1 MSEEKR
7 EREVPSEVKASAR
20 KRSDHPLLQFS
31 RSMREFRGGIAE
43 LRRVAEKIGQPRS
56 NTNVRTI
63 ERAGRP
69 SISTI
74 RTIERAGRSAA
85 ARVTEKAGRTTSS
98 TARAAE
104 KSSRTPGS
112 IVRADGKP
120 GRVASSPEGKQKA
133 DRHTLPES
141 GRHIGRSSNIGQ
153 ALRQLAG
160 ATPKLPYFFPHS
172 SPSPLRDTIAWRH
185 VYGPEDQEAVK
196 HLSEQG
202 SSGTFEDL
210 PRAARVAMI
219 LRADEI
225 ARDEGKQDRIVGH
238 LASSVRS
245 GKPEVAA
252 NFSPRRLERVLSNL
266 LGGKQGAMQA
276 LWTPE
281 VARIVERYQTE
292 RKVVQ
297 EKLQTLERG
306 LPEGEAGSIRGPE
319 ASVPALGA
327 ASTGGSAVSAP
338 RAEGRAI
345 DALFRRND
353 LLHLGTHSENRR
365 KQLLEQTSVA
375 RSEHA
380 LPEATAGGRR
390 AEIALPSEGTPA
402 ARSGAGGAGATKDS
416 RKSDDRRRLEGTLT
430 LMGGNGE
437 ALGSAILKGSDRNG

>member
-7 EREVPSEVKASAR
+7 EREVPSEVKASNR

-43 LRRVAEKIGQPRS
+43 LHRVAEKFSHPRP
-56 NTNVRTI
+56 NANVRTI
-63 ERAGRP
+63 EKTSRP
-69 SISTI
+69 ASV
-74 RTIERAGRSAA
+74 RMA
-85 ARVTEKAGRTTSS
+85 EKAGRAVSPA
-98 TARAAE
+98 ARTAE
-104 KSSRTPGS
+104 KINKRPGQQA
-112 IVRADGKP
+112 V
-120 GRVASSPEGKQKA
+120 SPHEGKQKA
-133 DRHTLPES
+133 DRHVLPEG

-153 ALRQLAG
+153 AVRQLAG
-160 ATPKLPYFFPHS
+160 ATPKLPYISPQPS
-172 SPSPLRDTIAWRH
+172 SSPLRDTIAWKH

-196 HLSEQG
+196 HLSERG

-219 LRADEI
+219 MRADEI

-306 LPEGEAGSIRGPE
+306 IPEHEGGASSAGTVHRAEAPVPSMST
-319 ASVPALGA
+319 ASA
-327 ASTGGSAVSAP
+327 GGSAVSAP
-338 RAEGRAI
+338 RTGGRAI

-353 LLHLGTHSENRR
+353 LLHLSTHSENRR
-365 KQLLEQTSVA
+365 KQLLE
-375 RSEHA
+375 RSAGSAPERS
-380 LPEATAGGRR
+380 LPGSGDGGRR
-390 AEIALPSEGTPA
+390 DEVSLPAEGAPSIARA
-402 ARSGAGGAGATKDS
+402 AGGGASSTNSNGKT
-416 RKSDDRRRLEGTLT
+416 DDRRKIEGTLT
-430 LMGGNGE
+430 LMSGNGE
-437 ALGSAILKGSDRNG
+437 SIGSAILKGSDRNG